1 MATKPEKKSTTSTKT
16 GADGKR
22 DLVLRVSPEMHDLV
36 TQAARKLAVP
46 AGRIGAR
53 ALGYGVERAIR
64 DMRARYEK
72 LQAVEGDY
80 QDDEAAAAEM
90 KAKLKPQAEKPAPPA
105 PQGDV
110 GKEAGQEAQDGKDRQ
125 PIGIGPGR

>member
-1 MATKPEKKSTTSTKT
+1 MATKPEKKSATSTKT

-36 TQAARKLAVP
+36 TQAAKRLAVP

-64 DMRARYEK
+64 DMRARYDK

-80 QDDEAAAAEM
+80 RDDEAAAAEM
-90 KAKLKPQAEKPAPPA
+90 KAKLKPQAENPAPPA
-105 PQGDV
+105 SQGDV
-110 GKEAGQEAQDGKDRQ
+110 GKETGQDDKDR
-125 PIGIGPGR
+125 